1 MFDWFLKGSITMEA
15 LLDLQ
20 VLTTEIDPETMKKR
34 KNLKIVL
41 PVVTHL
47 SVPTKKLWN
56 VLIFKILADC
66 KIKLNTFEK

>member
-1 MFDWFLKGSITMEA
+1 MEA

-20 VLTTEIDPETMKKR
+20 VLTTEIDPETMNKR

-47 SVPTKKLWN
+47 SVPTKKL
-56 VLIFKILADC
+56 
-66 KIKLNTFEK
+66 

>member
-1 MFDWFLKGSITMEA
+1 MEA

-47 SVPTKKLWN
+47 SVPTKKL
-56 VLIFKILADC
+56 
-66 KIKLNTFEK
+66 